1 MRAGAGLEDE
11 DGVTCMEF
19 LNFKSEPSERKR
31 SIWNVIEAEAVV
43 EPVAAVAESA
53 KASSKVVEEWHRL
66 RGALMLVLRRFPEA
80 KEAVMQ
86 MIIELS
92 PGMTAPE
99 WAI

>member
-1 MRAGAGLEDE
+1 
-11 DGVTCMEF
+11 MEF
-19 LNFKSEPSERKR
+19 LNFKSELNKIKR
-31 SIWNVIEAEAVV
+31 SIWNVVEAEAAAD
-43 EPVAAVAESA
+43 PAAAVAESA

-92 PGMTAPE
+92 PSMTAPE
-99 WAI
+99 WAT

>member
-1 MRAGAGLEDE
+1 
-11 DGVTCMEF
+11 MEF
-19 LNFKSEPSERKR
+19 FNFKSELNKIKR
-31 SIWNVIEAEAVV
+31 SIWNLVEAEAAAD
-43 EPVAAVAESA
+43 PVAAVAESA